1 MGGWQAQSRYG
12 RLLDHYCA
20 IPHGMVQARWAFRN
34 DRLEMTQ
41 SVKPVAQFAVFAGY
55 GWPEL
60 PDDRRK

>member
-1 MGGWQAQSRYG
+1 
-12 RLLDHYCA
+12 
-20 IPHGMVQARWAFRN
+20 MVQARWAFRN
-34 DRLEMTQ
+34 DRLEMTP